1 LHQLVAEVLAAW
13 RHAER
18 LSHELP
24 QGSPDHERVLLASE
38 QLQAA
43 YVDLTKADTS
53 ASADERG
60 GLFENGYDPSP
71 VAGIG
76 DG

>member
-1 LHQLVAEVLAAW
+1 VLVAS
-13 RHAER
+13 ER
-18 LSHELP
+18 
-24 QGSPDHERVLLASE
+24 
-38 QLQAA
+38 LQAA